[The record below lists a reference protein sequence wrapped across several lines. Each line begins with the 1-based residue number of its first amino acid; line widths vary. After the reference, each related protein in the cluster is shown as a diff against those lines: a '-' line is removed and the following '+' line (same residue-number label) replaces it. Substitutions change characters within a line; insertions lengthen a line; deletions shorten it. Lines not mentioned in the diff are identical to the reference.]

1 MRCKLGLLALASAVI
16 TFAAPALATPV
27 TLNAVASPGGPALTQ
42 PVKWQVTRLDKTGAP
57 MGQPLA
63 SGEAPV
69 LKTDLAPGH
78 YVIIASL
85 GDTKIQ
91 QGLVVGSGNETR
103 NIVIAAKTAA
113 ATAAPVAG
121 ATQKA
126 SQSAVAAKPANALP
140 AVAVIGSAKLA
151 IGMIP
156 NSGRGAIS
164 EPITWKVFT
173 YSKGATENGVVVANQ
188 TAPVGHFTLPAGSY
202 VVRAS
207 YKGTQS
213 DLVIPL
219 QPGQSYKY
227 TINLYA
233 GQAKLTAVTASA
245 AARDKVSWQ
254 IVREKPDET
263 GKYKLVTSSAEASPL
278 LLVREGKYLVIARVG
293 DMWGVQPLSITA
305 GRVTTTKVKLK
316 RSEGAPLVVASAE

>member
-27 TLNAVASPGGPALTQ
+27 TLNAVASPGGPALSQ
-42 PVKWQVTRLDKTGAP
+42 PVKWQITKLDKTGAP
-57 MGQPLA
+57 MGTPLA

-69 LKTDLAPGH
+69 LKTDLAPGA
-78 YVIIASL
+78 YVILATL

-91 QGLVVGSGNETR
+91 QGLMVGSGSETR
-103 NIVIAAKTAA
+103 NIVIASKTPVASVA
-113 ATAAPVAG
+113 ATSTTK
-121 ATQKA
+121 ATQSTA
-126 SQSAVAAKPANALP
+126 SAQAALP
-140 AVAVIGSAKLA
+140 NPAVVGSAKLS

-164 EPITWKVFT
+164 EPINWQVFT
-173 YSKGATENGVVVANQ
+173 YQKGATENGVVVANQ
-188 TAPVGHFTLPAGSY
+188 TAPSGVFTLPAGSY

-219 QPGQSYKY
+219 GAGQSYKY

-233 GQAKLTAVTASA
+233 GQAKLTAVTPTT
-245 AARDKVSWQ
+245 AARDQVSWQ
-254 IVREKPDET
+254 IVREKPDDT

-278 LLVREGKYLVIARVG
+278 LWVREGKYMVIARVG
-293 DMWGVQPLSITA
+293 DMWGVQPLSVTA

-316 RSEGAPLVVASAE
+316 RSEGAPVVIADAN

>member
-16 TFAAPALATPV
+16 SFAAPAMASPV
-27 TLNAVASPGGPALTQ
+27 TLNAVASPGGPALSQ
-42 PVKWQVTRLDKTGAP
+42 AVHWQVTRLDKTGAP
-57 MGQPLA
+57 TGQPLA
-63 SGEAPV
+63 VGDAPV
-69 LKTDLAPGH
+69 LKADLAPGH
-78 YVIIASL
+78 YVIIATM

-91 QGLVVGSGNETR
+91 QGLVIGSGPETR
-103 NIVIAAKTAA
+103 NIVIASKAAVAA
-113 ATAAPVAG
+113 ATM
-121 ATQKA
+121 
-126 SQSAVAAKPANALP
+126 AAKPAATAKTTAAAKPVNTLP
-140 AVAVIGSAKLA
+140 PASIGSAKLV

-164 EPITWKVFT
+164 EPINWKVFT

-188 TAPVGHFTLPAGSY
+188 TGPSGRFTLPSGSY

-219 QPGQSYKY
+219 QTGQSYNY

-233 GQAKLTAVTASA
+233 GQAKLTAVTPTT
-245 AARDKVSWQ
+245 AARANVNWQ
-254 IVREKPDET
+254 IVREKPDDA
-263 GKYKLVTSSAEASPL
+263 GKYTLVTSSAEASPL

-293 DMWGVQPLSITA
+293 DMWGVQPLAITA

-316 RSEGAPLVVASAE
+316 RSEGAPVVVASAN